1 MRFLLV
7 TFCFALL
14 LMGCGGSSSSSSS
27 PSYSTP
33 YVETARV
40 GYTKIF
46 SHTHLRLLN
55 GGMSQAAAQKTIDMV
70 PRKRKVEYFAFFP
83 SVPSDIE
90 EAVKNSKSWVDAE
103 RVLKSYEGQKILARR
118 MMNGRVMWETDSKPN
133 P

>member
-1 MRFLLV
+1 
-7 TFCFALL
+7 
-14 LMGCGGSSSSSSS
+14 
-27 PSYSTP
+27 
-33 YVETARV
+33 
-40 GYTKIF
+40 
-46 SHTHLRLLN
+46 
-55 GGMSQAAAQKTIDMV
+55 MSQAAAQKTIDMV

-118 MMNGRVMWETDSKPN
+118 MMNGRVLWETDSKPN